1 MVMYDGGSCLAVLA
15 RVARSFLRRF
25 SRNPHEVKELSH
37 KIQVFKKT
45 VFLSERT
52 ARGSLKAAA
61 FLRN

>member
-1 MVMYDGGSCLAVLA
+1 MYDGGSCLAVLA
-15 RVARSFLRRF
+15 LVARRSFLRRF

-52 ARGSLKAAA
+52 ARGKP
-61 FLRN
+61 